1 MKIRRLIIHDI
12 ENKPLLK
19 GINLFFEREISDS
32 INANCFIGV
41 NGSGKSQILEVI
53 IEIFLYLDSL
63 FRNEHKLD
71 KDKIFSPFAFRIE
84 YEIWVDDI
92 LHLVIFEC
100 NELKTKT
107 KDLKIEIF
115 KKEEDLISQIDVSL
129 DDIVN
134 FIPTKIAGYSS
145 GSNETLSLPFD
156 SYYDE
161 YAEYTWKRAKKI
173 KDHDDYSDI
182 DYDPRLY
189 YMNYNT
195 NLGIIISSF
204 IFKDELPEF
213 QFILDEL
220 RISELKSFVITIQT
234 LGRQAPN
241 RTKGGVILTPELQS
255 WREKLINISDENI
268 FDAKYQI
275 NTLKFNIS
283 EETILAFKDNFSS
296 ALELY
301 TCLYKLELLNN
312 LIVDKSTRDKIKKE
326 RKARKLVTKMPI
338 ISDINKVLNYSEL
351 KFSIKESE
359 AEINY
364 LSLSDG
370 EHQFMNVFGTLLMI
384 NQDNCL
390 FLLDE
395 PETHFNPIWRK
406 KFIRILEKITTNRK
420 LDVFLTTHSPF
431 VVSDCKQE
439 QVYIFS
445 RDENNGIS
453 VRKPDKE
460 TYGTAFD
467 NILEMAFGINPPISE
482 NSLHEIQELQH
493 EGNPEIIENR
503 LKDFGDS
510 LEKASL
516 VNRMVLLKRQNEK

>member
-1 MKIRRLIIHDI
+1 MKIRRLTIHDI

-19 GINLFFEREISDS
+19 GVDLFFEKEILDS

-41 NGSGKSQILEVI
+41 NGSGKSQVLEVI
-53 IEIFLYLDSL
+53 IEIFLYLDNL
-63 FRNEHKLD
+63 FRKEHKQD
-71 KDKIFSPFAFRIE
+71 HTKVFSPFAFRIE
-84 YEIWVDDI
+84 YEIWVENI
-92 LHLVIFEC
+92 LYLIVFEC
-100 NELKTKT
+100 HDLKTKSR
-107 KDLKIEIF
+107 DLCIEIF
-115 KKEEDLISQIDVSL
+115 KKQEDLITKVNVPF
-129 DDIVN
+129 DDIIN
-134 FIPTKIAGYSS
+134 YIPTKIAGYSS

-173 KDHDDYSDI
+173 KDYDDYSDI

-220 RISELKSFVITIQT
+220 RIKELKSFVITIQT
-234 LGRQAPN
+234 FGRQAPN
-241 RTKGGVILTPELQS
+241 RSKGGVILTPELQS
-255 WREKLINISDENI
+255 WREKLINISDENV
-268 FDAKYQI
+268 FDEKYQI

-312 LIVDKSTRDKIKKE
+312 LIVDKSTRDKVKKE
-326 RKARKLVTKMPI
+326 RKERKLVTKMPI
-338 ISDINKVLNYSEL
+338 VSDINRVMNYSEL
-351 KFSIKESE
+351 KFSLKDGNES
-359 AEINY
+359 EINY

-420 LDVFLTTHSPF
+420 LDIFITTHSPF

-439 QVYIFS
+439 QVFIFS
-445 RDENNGIS
+445 RDNNKVLIQ
-453 VRKPDKE
+453 KPDKE

-482 NSLHEIQELQH
+482 NSLNEIQELQL
-493 EGNPEIIENR
+493 EKNPEIIENR

-510 LEKASL
+510 DEKASL
-516 VNRMVLLKRQNEK
+516 VNRLVLLKKQNE